1 MKGPLAKSTLRT
13 GLVLGAR
20 LFVQTS
26 TLLLVAR
33 ILGTQQFGAFAALAA
48 IAVLLGSLSTFGMQV
63 VLLRNVSR
71 SAKSELAT
79 LQVAL
84 PVTLLCSVLLLLAF
98 LITTALQW
106 EHHQIPLATL
116 GMIGAAEIILMP
128 LLALRAAG
136 QHGLGKVAASQ
147 LTMLLPLTLRLL
159 AALAVMMAN
168 PENPLSAYAVGY
180 LIAAAFALALSL
192 LAPLPRWPGISLW
205 RLPDRQTIAIAG
217 GYAVLNLN
225 RIGPTELDKALAG
238 TLLPLDTAGIYS
250 AASRLIGATTL
261 PVTAMNLSALPR
273 LFREHDNKPQKA
285 RKLLL
290 IMYATAF
297 CYGTAIAACAWI
309 AAPLFPHIFGTGFQ
323 NIERMVQ
330 LLSFVIPGM
339 ALRLVGGNVI
349 MALGRPWVR
358 ASLEGLG
365 MTALALGALYLTS
378 RLGDI
383 GLITA
388 LAISEWGMAILCA
401 LFIRHSVTQS
411 APASKGR
418 TVSSDS
424 PGHNHQFAPKAP
436 KANPPT

>member
-26 TLLLVAR
+26 TLLLVTR
-33 ILGTQQFGAFAALAA
+33 MLGAQQFGAFAALTAL
-48 IAVLLGSLSTFGMQV
+48 AVLLGSLSTFGMQV

-71 SAKSELAT
+71 DANSELAT

-84 PVTLLCSVLLLLAF
+84 PVTLLCSLLLFSAF
-98 LITTALQW
+98 LVATALQW
-106 EHHQIPLATL
+106 EHHQIPFATL
-116 GMIGAAEIILMP
+116 GMIGAAEIVLMP
-128 LLALRAAG
+128 LLTLRAAG

-147 LTMLLPLTLRLL
+147 LTMLLPLSLRLL
-159 AALAVMMAN
+159 AALGALVAS
-168 PENPLSAYAVGY
+168 PENPLSTYVAGY
-180 LIAAAFALALSL
+180 LIAAALALTLSL
-192 LAPLPRWPGISLW
+192 LAPLPRWPGLSLW
-205 RLPDRQTIAIAG
+205 RFPDRQTIAAAG
-217 GYAVLNLN
+217 GYALLNLN

-273 LFREHDNKPQKA
+273 LFREHDSQPIKA

-290 IMYATAF
+290 IMYAAAF
-297 CYGTAIAACAWI
+297 CFGAAVAASVWI
-309 AAPLFPHIFGTGFQ
+309 AAPLVHHVFGNDFQ
-323 NIERMVQ
+323 NIERMIQ

-365 MTALALGALYLTS
+365 MAVLALGALYLTS
-378 RLGDI
+378 RLGEM
-383 GLITA
+383 GLIAA
-388 LAISEWGMAILCA
+388 LAVSEWGTAILCG
-401 LFIRHSVTQS
+401 LFIRHNLTQ
-411 APASKGR
+411 PPPSKVR
-418 TVSSDS
+418 TAYSNS
-424 PGHNHQFAPKAP
+424 PGHDHQFAPKASKP
-436 KANPPT
+436 NPPT